1 MSFNRRLVAHSRESR
16 RPGEKAE
23 IQAEQL
29 LSYRL
34 KVCRN
39 WSHFWLFQ
47 ARFYLPP
54 SLCYLMPAAVRSDSA
69 FLIV

>member
-29 LSYRL
+29 LSYR
-34 KVCRN
+34 
-39 WSHFWLFQ
+39 HFWLFQ